1 MSKGTLKKK
10 RKEKEKNNNKQEA
23 DKFAVF
29 NEIKTMTHEQRHS
42 NW

>member
-29 NEIKTMTHEQRHS
+29 NEIKMTHEQRHS